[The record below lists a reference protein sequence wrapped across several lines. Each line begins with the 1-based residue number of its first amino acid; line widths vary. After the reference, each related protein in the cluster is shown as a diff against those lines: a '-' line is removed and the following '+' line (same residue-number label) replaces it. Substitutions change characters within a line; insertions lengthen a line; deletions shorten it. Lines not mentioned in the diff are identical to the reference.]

1 VGRVSLPDPVDA
13 TGIPLWGLSI
23 IVFLFGWCFG
33 WYILYEF
40 YKNEEVSIWLEDEYY
55 EKL

>member
-1 VGRVSLPDPVDA
+1 VSLPDPVDA

-33 WYILYEF
+33 WFVLYEF